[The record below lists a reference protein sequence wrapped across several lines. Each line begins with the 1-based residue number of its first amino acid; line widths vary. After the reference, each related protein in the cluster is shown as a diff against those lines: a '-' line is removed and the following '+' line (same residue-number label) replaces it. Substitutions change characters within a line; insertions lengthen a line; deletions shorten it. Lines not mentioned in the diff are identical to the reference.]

1 MDFLTLLFKNAEIA
15 IILTVVFWI
24 IMFIVVVKLISA
36 IFQIKSNTAET
47 RYQLMLL
54 NEKYSRVHG
63 LDDDQI
69 IEDIKEGRKYEKS
82 YDDFYNDL

>member
-1 MDFLTLLFKNAEIA
+1 MNLIYALLGANVIIPAMLVLIFFILLFCINS
-15 IILTVVFWI
+15 
-24 IMFIVVVKLISA
+24 KLK
-36 IFQIKSNTAET
+36 QIRNNTAET

-69 IEDIKEGRKYEKS
+69 IEDIKEGTKHERAYN
-82 YDDFYNDL
+82 DFYNEL